1 MIVSHQSPVSNT
13 QQTRAVSTRTNTRD
27 VQPEKHARC
36 PQRQTET
43 KPVAKPLAKKVMRI
57 FQTLKL
63 LKSSAFHCDAPKK
76 NSFLFKSVG
85 KSWFSQNWIVWYG
98 AFCKQTFHKLVG
110 NNFLKGPFLQKENV
124 ILTSWADHAIWSIHS
139 LRTWTRAMLT
149 PTITHNVHKDR
160 HTRAMFTPTDKHA
173 QGQHQQSCETTD
185 RHNLTIPKR
194 LKIYL

>member
-1 MIVSHQSPVSNT
+1 MSHQSPVSNT

-76 NSFLFKSVG
+76 KF
-85 KSWFSQNWIVWYG
+85 I
-98 AFCKQTFHKLVG
+98 FHLKALARAD
-110 NNFLKGPFLQKENV
+110 FLKTGLFDTARFANKLFIN
-124 ILTSWADHAIWSIHS
+124 SWGII
-139 LRTWTRAMLT
+139 
-149 PTITHNVHKDR
+149 
-160 HTRAMFTPTDKHA
+160 F
-173 QGQHQQSCETTD
+173 
-185 RHNLTIPKR
+185 
-194 LKIYL
+194 